1 MNQEIQELLNKAEDH
16 RRESEASG
24 RVDRTTYHASIAAM
38 YASLATAKMMTNV
51 NREIQELLNKAED
64 HRRESEASGR
74 VDRTTLHASIAA
86 MYASQAIA
94 KMMAA

>member
-1 MNQEIQELLNKAEDH
+1 MNQ
-16 RRESEASG
+16 
-24 RVDRTTYHASIAAM
+24 
-38 YASLATAKMMTNV
+38 
-51 NREIQELLNKAED
+51 EIQELLNKAED